1 MGEEGHINSL
11 FPHSSAIREQ
21 EELAVP
27 VHDSPKPPSERITL
41 TLPAVNRSERIWLL
55 VAGEAKAEAAKHVVE
70 GADPEEWPA
79 AGAHGRA
86 ETILFLADD
95 AVSEL

>member
-1 MGEEGHINSL
+1 M

-41 TLPAVNRSERIWLL
+41 TLPAVNKSDRIWLL
-55 VAGEAKAEAAKHVVE
+55 VAGEAKSEAAKHVVE
-70 GADPEEWPA
+70 GAAAEEWPA
-79 AGAHGRA
+79 AGVHGRK
-86 ETILFLADD
+86 ETVLFLADD
-95 AVSEL
+95 AASEI